1 MPNISNTADL
11 SFGNRATFGLG
22 LLLHTD
28 GIERGRRL
36 FSGSWAGLFNSD
48 YWIDR
53 EAGIY
58 AIFGAQMLPFYDDI
72 TIGAL
77 LEFEQAVY

>member
-28 GIERGRRL
+28 GIERGRK
-36 FSGSWAGLFNSD
+36 
-48 YWIDR
+48 
-53 EAGIY
+53 
-58 AIFGAQMLPFYDDI
+58 AIFR
-72 TIGAL
+72 L
-77 LEFEQAVY
+77 LGRII